1 MKPLLLVDGYNI
13 IGAWGEVKAHGWTMQ
28 EARDQLIHRLSDYAG
43 YAEVEVVLVFD
54 GLYSDRRQRTQ
65 ERVAGVS
72 VVYTKRGETA
82 DSYIE
87 AAADAAP
94 KYRKLRVATSD
105 ALEQVVTMGRGA
117 LRISARELLRDVG
130 ETRSRGRSLR
140 SAASSGRNDL
150 SSRLPPEQREAL
162 ERMRRQK

>member
-13 IGAWGEVKAHGWTMQ
+13 IGAWGEVKTCGWSMQ
-28 EARDQLIHRLSDYAG
+28 EARDQLIHRLCDYAG

-54 GLYSDRRQRTQ
+54 GLYSGRRQRTQ
-65 ERVAGVS
+65 ERVAGIT
-72 VVYTKRGETA
+72 VVYTRHGETA

-94 KYRKLRVATSD
+94 KYRELRVATSD
-105 ALEQVVTMGRGA
+105 GLEQVVTMGRGA
-117 LRISARELLRDVG
+117 IRISARELLRDIG
-130 ETRSRGRSLR
+130 ETRSRGRALQR
-140 SAASSGRNDL
+140 AAAPGRNDL
-150 SSRLPPEQREAL
+150 LSRLPPEQREAL